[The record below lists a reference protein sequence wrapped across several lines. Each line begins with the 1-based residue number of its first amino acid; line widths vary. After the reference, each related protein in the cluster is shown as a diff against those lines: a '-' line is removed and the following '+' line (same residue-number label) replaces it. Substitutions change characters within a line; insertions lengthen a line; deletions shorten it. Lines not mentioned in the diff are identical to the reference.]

1 MQRALERCMDVR
13 ARNEA
18 RFLDLH
24 YAPLVA
30 DPLAQVERIYAFAG
44 TTLTDDV
51 RERMR
56 RWAVENA
63 RDKRPEHHYTAAR
76 FGFDEASL
84 ARDFAR
90 YRERHLA
97 GAPAAGSAL

>member
-1 MQRALERCMDVR
+1 MRCMDVR
-13 ARNEA
+13 ERCED

-44 TTLTDDV
+44 LSFPDSV
-51 RERMR
+51 REGMR

-63 RDKRPEHHYTAAR
+63 RDKRPEHRYTAER
-76 FGFDEASL
+76 FGFDEGSL
-84 ARDFAR
+84 SHDFAR
-90 YRERHLA
+90 YRARFLA
-97 GAPAAGSAL
+97 